1 MAEPTGLTWP
11 VHGTRIDPVF
21 PYIDAEIKWACRR
34 EYAATAVDV
43 IARRTR
49 LSFQNAEAALEALP
63 LVIDM
68 MAVELGWG
76 KERMN
81 KEFTDATQF
90 LLSMGLST
98 KRIAG
103 LTLDLVREGV
113 SFTFHVISK
122 YPHLMAANL
131 NVIITIET

>member
-21 PYIDAEIKWACRR
+21 PYIDAEIKWAVRR
-34 EYAATAVDV
+34 EYAATAVDI

-68 MAVELGWG
+68 MAVELGWE

-81 KEFTDATQF
+81 AEFLDATQF
-90 LLSMGLST
+90 LLSMGLSK

-103 LTLDLVREGV
+103 LTLDLVRQGV
-113 SFTFHVISK
+113 RLLSDELSRVDTYIGRRF
-122 YPHLMAANL
+122 
-131 NVIITIET
+131 